1 MSERDAIQADE
12 ELRALLAGE
21 SSLLDTAGD
30 VRAVLREAE
39 IDPAFMQRL
48 RGDVVRERQRVID
61 SRQARRWRWLPDV
74 RLPRPAIAMAGVAA
88 AVVAAALLLTLL
100 VPRVTQPRPV
110 LVAASSPVTGLASVD
125 PSGPVVIRFS
135 RAMDHAAV
143 ARALHVAPATAVR
156 ATWSGDDL
164 VVTPLH
170 GLVANAPYVLT
181 IDRALARTATG
192 ASLAADL
199 HVLFGTAATLLPGG
213 AAPTPAGLPLRFV
226 AAAGEGSEAVIT
238 GSGQVIATSASSF
251 GFSGLL
257 RLHADGTLERL
268 DPATDAICVSR
279 SGRSLAYL
287 TRGSGGTAIVMA
299 AGDASGGQVVRATV
313 DAGSPL
319 GWINDDE
326 VSFVGGGQLQA
337 IDRAGRTRLLS
348 ADRVDAAKDTV
359 AIAPGGRYVYLRPAG
374 APNTPGQGQLVD
386 LTARARHALPGIVGQ
401 PAFSADGATVVWV
414 DGSGPAPRLARA
426 PSAGGAVLIVPLPV
440 AAGDMVS
447 DLAVSPD
454 GSRLV
459 YSVMHAG
466 GDGELR
472 LAALDDGAT
481 LAVSRAGA
489 GESPNWAATGGQVA
503 VLTHSGGQAQ
513 IEVAQVPA
521 QTADAGDAVQ
531 GVATAFV
538 DAQLGGDREALRAL
552 AGAGARVDALPRAS
566 RASLVQVLPGSGGAS
581 RVEMRLVMDPTPDH
595 PVPRAIE
602 EMLDVRSDPQRQ
614 RLVVD
619 RVSAGPAA
627 DVPPGPHVVRIAPGS
642 ATGTIAVTLDSD
654 LDPASVAGA
663 FGLSGAGGGR
673 LPVTSAYDPATRTVT
688 LSSSGEL
695 PAQLALTVGTSLRDV
710 AGQRLAAPVQAPF
723 SPTS

>member
-1 MSERDAIQADE
+1 LSERDAIRADE
-12 ELRALLAGE
+12 DLRALLAEDAG
-21 SSLLDTAGD
+21 LLDTAAE
-30 VRAVLREAE
+30 VSAVLREAE
-39 IDPAFMQRL
+39 IDPAFLSRL

-61 SRQARRWRWLPDV
+61 TRQARRWRWLPDL
-74 RLPRPAIAMAGVAA
+74 RLPRPAIAMAAVAA
-88 AVVAAALLLTLL
+88 GAVAAALLVTLL
-100 VPRVTQPRPV
+100 VPRLTQPRPA
-110 LVAASSPVTGLASVD
+110 LVTASSPLTGLASVD
-125 PSGPVVIRFS
+125 PAGPVVVHFS
-135 RAMDHAAV
+135 RPMDHAAV

-156 ATWSGDDL
+156 ATWSGNDL

-199 HVLFGTAATLLPGG
+199 HVVFGTAGLALPGG
-213 AAPTPAGLPLRFV
+213 AKPAPTGLPLRFV

-238 GSGQVIATSASSF
+238 GSGQVVATSASSF
-251 GFSGLL
+251 GFTGLL

-287 TRGSGGTAIVMA
+287 TSGSGGTAIVMA
-299 AGDASGGQVVRATV
+299 AGDASGGRVVRAPV

-337 IDRAGRTRLLS
+337 VDRAGHTRVLS

-359 AIAPGGRYVYLRPAG
+359 VIAPGGRYVFLRPAG
-374 APNTPGQGQLVD
+374 APSTPGQGQLVD
-386 LTARARHALPGIVGQ
+386 LTGRTRHPLAGIVGQ
-401 PAFSADGATVVWV
+401 PAFSADGASAVWV
-414 DGSGPAPRLARA
+414 DGSGSSARLARA
-426 PSAGGAVLIVPLPV
+426 PSAGGPVLTVPLAV
-440 AAGDMVS
+440 AAGDQVS

-459 YSVMHAG
+459 YSVTHAG
-466 GDGELR
+466 GDGEMR

-489 GESPNWAATGGQVA
+489 GESPNWAPSGGQVA
-503 VLTHSGGQAQ
+503 VLTHSGGQPQ

-531 GVATAFV
+531 AVAGAFA
-538 DAQLGGDREALRAL
+538 DAQLSGDRDALRAL
-552 AGAGARVDALPRAS
+552 AASGAGVDALPRAS
-566 RASLVQVLPGSGGAS
+566 RASLVQVLPGAGGAS
-581 RVEMRLVMDPTPDH
+581 RVELRLVIDPTPDH

-602 EMLDVRSDPQRQ
+602 EMLNVRPDPGLGRP
-614 RLVVD
+614 VVD

-627 DVPPGPHVVRIAPGS
+627 DVPPGPHVVRIAPGP
-642 ATGTIAVTLDSD
+642 APGTVAVTFDSD
-654 LDPASVAGA
+654 LDPASVGGA

-673 LPVTSAYDPATRTVT
+673 LAASAAYDPATRTVT
-688 LSSSGEL
+688 LSSPGDL
-695 PAQLALTVGTSLRDV
+695 PSQVALTVATSLRDV
-710 AGQRLAAPVQAPF
+710 SGQRLAAPVQAPF
-723 SPTS
+723 SP